1 MSGENLMRNV
11 IKAASLVGVLALT
24 ACGEGIES
32 NSDAAGYEY
41 GADQA
46 TISEAIAE
54 LDEVT
59 ITYQTL
65 SPSGEDP
72 LGAQATVFKELLEE
86 RSEGKI
92 ELDIV
97 WGMAAAGF
105 DEVRDAVVD
114 GRIDIGYTNP
124 IYYPAEFP
132 VMNGYATAS
141 ALLETTPFEGE
152 LVAQAVGRE
161 LAVSDEA
168 IAEEYEQQELVPLVH
183 AMNQG
188 YVNMCNEPVRN
199 EDEWSGKQIRIAS
212 VTQSEIAS
220 ALGAAGVSTDITEAY
235 EALQRGTVTCI
246 MTQTAD
252 SMSFGYADVATD
264 IGYTTE
270 TSIPRSPA
278 VFFAGP
284 SFDRL
289 PLPYQQLIFDSINE
303 SMADWHKGGIDG
315 WSESFSTV
323 ADAGGTIDQI
333 DEPSQQVI
341 AEVTDEL
348 IDSQIEEGNLPETV
362 REDISGFSEK
372 WKTRAAELGYE
383 DGGDIADVVDWYD
396 SEADL
401 TPWFEELIADESLNA
416 LRPE

>member
-1 MSGENLMRNV
+1 M
-11 IKAASLVGVLALT
+11 GVLALA
-24 ACGEGIES
+24 ACGEGIEAD
-32 NSDAAGYEY
+32 SDAAGYEY

-46 TISEAIAE
+46 AISEAIAD
-54 LDEVT
+54 LDDVT

-65 SPSGEDP
+65 APSGQDP
-72 LGAQATVFKELLEE
+72 LGAQANVFKEILEE

-132 VMNGYATAS
+132 VMNAYATAT

-161 LAVSDEA
+161 LAVTDEA
-168 IAEEYEQQELVPLVH
+168 ISEEYERQELVPLVH
-183 AMNQG
+183 AMNHG
-188 YVNMCNEPVRN
+188 YVNMCNQPVRN

-246 MTQTAD
+246 MTQPSD
-252 SMSFGYADVATD
+252 SLSFGYADAATD

-289 PLPYQQLIFDSINE
+289 PLPYRQLIFDSINE
-303 SMADWHKGGIDG
+303 SMADWHRAGIGG
-315 WSESFSTV
+315 WSDSFSRV
-323 ADAGGTIDQI
+323 ADSGGVIEQI
-333 DEPSQQVI
+333 DEPSQQVM

-348 IDSQIEEGNLPETV
+348 IDGLIAEGDLPETV
-362 REDISGFSEK
+362 RDDVSGFTEK

-383 DGGDIADVVDWYD
+383 DGGDVAEVADWYD

-401 TPWFEELIADESLNA
+401 TPWFEELIADESLNV